1 MSGRIWAQF
10 RSMELAQRGIMVGPS
25 IVQYNDSPHG
35 WCLAC
40 WVHLAFW
47 TFKRRAHQ
55 QNQFN
60 FTFSKG
66 RYLHWQA
73 YNTNQVFNGNQGSQD
88 SSDSQC
94 FTFASLNQ
102 LLKKRKYLQTSKKP
116 ILEKRLFQNDSFRF
130 HFNNILLTFQS
141 FYINSFG
148 MRKKDNRH
156 MYRRVVQQEAAIGLS
171 IFGNCLHAFLEHSG
185 PIDRLVLNRKT
196 WWHSPDG
203 HDFLHGP
210 LHYSCKRW
218 KVCYWS

>member
-1 MSGRIWAQF
+1 MQLSYLPPPPSRQRLTGTLQLALLWQRLPEEVLVAETFKMCKKPEHILEMSGRIWPQF

-116 ILEKRLFQNDSFRF
+116 VLEKSPISKWTGKSYFSPQSRRQIENHRKWTVQELF
-130 HFNNILLTFQS
+130 LP
-141 FYINSFG
+141 
-148 MRKKDNRH
+148 
-156 MYRRVVQQEAAIGLS
+156 LS
-171 IFGNCLHAFLEHSG
+171 LCQLKQYHHHI
-185 PIDRLVLNRKT
+185 
-196 WWHSPDG
+196 
-203 HDFLHGP
+203 
-210 LHYSCKRW
+210 
-218 KVCYWS
+218 